1 MLRLL
6 WQETWGRRGAIV
18 GWGIGLGLWA
28 VLSFVLYPSLAE
40 QMASLQLP
48 EFYKAIGDVS
58 NIGSLEGFVDLEF
71 FTWIPL
77 VFGIYALAAGTG
89 TLAGEEES
97 GTLELTLAL
106 PLPRWQLVLMKAAA
120 LGIAVLLMLLIAFG
134 GVVMGYQAILDQ
146 VETGVTLG
154 NLLAAMLNG
163 WPIVMLFAML
173 SMWLGAYLP
182 HRRHA
187 SALATVVLIVTYF
200 MNSLGNLINDLE
212 PLRPWSPFYY
222 FASFDTL
229 VEGVDAGNV
238 LTLLAAAGVFLLL
251 AVISF
256 QRRDVTVGAWPWE
269 RLRAR
274 AMRARAASG
283 D

>member
-48 EFYKAIGDVS
+48 EFYKAIGDMS

-77 VFGIYALAAGTG
+77 VFGIYALIAGTG
-89 TLAGEEES
+89 TLAGEEEA
-97 GTLELTLAL
+97 GTLELTMAL

-120 LGIAVLLMLLIAFG
+120 LGIAVFLMLLISFAG
-134 GVVMGYQAILDQ
+134 AMVGYQAVLDQ
-146 VETGVTLG
+146 VETAVTPG
-154 NLLAAMLNG
+154 RLLAATLNG
-163 WPIVMLFAML
+163 WPIVMVFAML
-173 SMWLGAYLP
+173 SLWLGAYLP

-187 SALATVVLIVTYF
+187 GALATLALIVTYF
-200 MNSLGNLINDLE
+200 MNSLGNLINDLQ
-212 PLRPWSPFYY
+212 PLQPWSPFYY

-229 VEGVDAGNV
+229 MNGVDAGNT
-238 LTLLAAAGVFLLL
+238 LTLLAAAGVLLLL

-256 QRRDVTVGAWPWE
+256 QRRNVTVGAWPWE

-274 AMRARAASG
+274 AASG